1 MYVVVYAFDNIFIF
15 FMMILKYMNYNMQKY
30 LHFKIN

>member
-1 MYVVVYAFDNIFIF
+1 VVYAFDNIFII
-15 FMMILKYMNYNMQKY
+15 FMMILKYINYNMQKY